1 MDFQR
6 YKINRRVLED
16 LEHRST
22 PGMYFYI
29 VITALVLSVNGFYQR
44 HLEFSVVFASAMAL
58 IAVFRITQFYLFESL
73 FRLSSRFNSGA
84 FFTSVFATSIVW
96 GAGFAYFMI
105 HPEETPSQMV
115 MLTATSGLTAGG
127 VVAFIPAWR
136 VSVLYNVF
144 MLGPAVVLMFAKDI
158 NPALAFLILLYA
170 LYMPIIASRGNREY
184 WDALE
189 NEHLL
194 TIKSDEI
201 RKLSRTD
208 GLTGLYNRRYFEEI
222 FTQQWK
228 AAARNHVP
236 ISLIIG
242 DIDFFKHIND
252 TYGHTA
258 GDVFLQKI
266 SELLRS
272 IMKRETDF
280 IARYGGEEFVV
291 LTFNI
296 GDSETYR
303 LAETIREEIEKMTLD
318 HEGMT
323 LTTTISLGA
332 ATCIPERNEKKEQFL
347 KQADE
352 ALYMAKN
359 AGRNRVVFHGQKIQP
374 ANF

>member
-1 MDFQR
+1 MSFKK

-22 PGMYFYI
+22 PGMYFYL

-44 HLEFSVVFASAMAL
+44 HFGFSVVFASAMTL
-58 IAVFRITQFYLFESL
+58 IAIFRITQFYLFQSL
-73 FRLSSRFNSGA
+73 YSLSRKFNFCA
-84 FFTSVFATSIVW
+84 FFASVYATSIIW
-96 GAGFAYFMI
+96 GAGFAYFMT
-105 HPEETPSQMV
+105 HPEETPSQLV

-144 MLGPAVVLMFAKDI
+144 MLVPAALLMFALEI
-158 NPALAFLILLYA
+158 NPTLAFLILLYA

-194 TIKSDEI
+194 KVKSDEI
-201 RKLSRTD
+201 EKLSRTD

-222 FTQQWK
+222 FAQQWK
-228 AAARNHVP
+228 SAARNSTP

-258 GDVFLQKI
+258 GDLFLQRAA
-266 SELLRS
+266 ELLRS

-280 IARYGGEEFVV
+280 IARYGGEEFVI
-291 LTFNI
+291 LALNT
-296 GDSETYR
+296 GGRETRR
-303 LAETIREEIEKMTLD
+303 LAEKIRRGIEKMSPA
-318 HEGMT
+318 HEGMV
-323 LTTTISLGA
+323 LSTTISLGA
-332 ATCIPERNEKKEQFL
+332 ATCIPQKHEKKEEFL
-347 KQADE
+347 KRTDE
-352 ALYMAKN
+352 ALYTAKN
-359 AGRNRVVFHGQKIQP
+359 AGRNRVVFHGEKGP
-374 ANF
+374 PDLG